1 MAAALPSPIEGAHV
15 ASPTESDDHA
25 GRDIVGAVVKAC
37 TLLDH
42 FDTTHPVWTLNELTT
57 ASRMNKTTVH
67 RLMTTL
73 IHAGWV
79 DRTAEGSY
87 RIGMPVFEIGSSAL
101 TQLDIR
107 GAAQPYLS
115 EIAEKFGDTA
125 YLMVPADEGAVCI
138 DRHEGSNPLVV
149 AGISIGSVLPYHA
162 TAGPMAMLAFSAR
175 IRDRWLTQ
183 DLPAFTDRTPTAP
196 DELLTRLE
204 QIRSKGYALSNSDY
218 LTGVAAVGAQ
228 ILGRN
233 AAVIASISVGGR
245 AETFEG
251 DALSAK
257 VATILAAAK
266 GLSRVAEALPAPG
279 GEH

>member
-1 MAAALPSPIEGAHV
+1 MAV
-15 ASPTESDDHA
+15 PTESDAQA

-37 TLLDH
+37 ALLDH
-42 FDTTHPVWTLNELTT
+42 FDTTHPVWTLNDLTT

-87 RIGMPVFEIGSSAL
+87 RIAMPVFEIGSSAL

-115 EIAEKFGDTA
+115 DIAQKFGDTA

-175 IRDRWLTQ
+175 IRDRWLGGELAAYTSRTLTSSDQLMDHLDRIRTQ
-183 DLPAFTDRTPTAP
+183 
-196 DELLTRLE
+196 
-204 QIRSKGYALSNSDY
+204 GYALSNSDY
-218 LTGVAAVGAQ
+218 LAGVAAVGAP
-228 ILGRN
+228 ILGRDG
-233 AAVIASISVGGR
+233 VVVASISVGGR
-245 AETFEG
+245 VETFEG
-251 DALSAK
+251 DALADK
-257 VATILAAAK
+257 VETILAAARS
-266 GLSRVAEALPAPG
+266 LSRVAEALPATSQ
-279 GEH
+279 